1 MRVRR
6 PDAGGARPHSVNRD
20 RLMTKNPPHE
30 PHDAKQYG
38 DVDLHDD
45 DFDKGPEVSP
55 IVVEAIG
62 KALQSHYRA
71 IAELPL
77 PDQLVVLLAELEA
90 RERRNKS

>member
-1 MRVRR
+1 MSKE
-6 PDAGGARPHSVNRD
+6 PNNPQDA
-20 RLMTKNPPHE
+20 T
-30 PHDAKQYG
+30 QYG
-38 DVDLHDD
+38 DPDLHGD

-77 PDQLVVLLAELEA
+77 PDRLVVLLAELEA